1 MCEYL
6 GGKPPMRNESKG
18 ALGALR
24 WEPFPSTGEG
34 APSTDRLLAK
44 DLSKSI
50 YAGTRK
56 MVNYA

>member
-1 MCEYL
+1 MRVFGWKTL
-6 GGKPPMRNESKG
+6 MRNESKG

-24 WEPFPSTGEG
+24 WEPFPTMGEG

>member
-1 MCEYL
+1 MRVFEWKTL
-6 GGKPPMRNESKG
+6 MRNESKG
-18 ALGALR
+18 TLR
-24 WEPFPSTGEG
+24 SAEVRILPQGWE

-50 YAGTRK
+50 SAGTRK